1 VRAIQRKH
9 EPKRSANPEIEA
21 MVVERMKHAFEYAAP
36 YNVQMCVE
44 NIEVTC
50 MAPLADFV
58 RGACQPNVGITL

>member
-1 VRAIQRKH
+1 
-9 EPKRSANPEIEA
+9 